1 MIDLTNELQTS
12 AALWRDD
19 IASDAV
25 VRLQVRLGD
34 AEGYIVRDVARL
46 ELQFT
51 GSLFSAVQHDVERTC
66 RQSDQAMV
74 AGGAVLREPDEVA
87 SVLLLFYGFDI
98 RVVFACI
105 PRNPVEQFVIS
116 RQYNGF
122 RVSCCHIV
130 KIESCGCS
138 AVADIDPIRIH
149 GGGVGFHVS
158 DPRREQ
164 SLGRRKRIRYIDPQR
179 GFCNKALRVVEN
191 TGKFAVMRVP
201 VFVLKAEFIDALEP
215 QPERPFMRRKVVKNP
230 FRAVCAEML
239 QRFGNILC
247 RMGANDHALS
257 VRQLRNS
264 DRCPVQ
270 AEWGQYR
277 RIPDQHEILKRRDP
291 VPDKIGRTIYRVVL
305 GL

>member
-1 MIDLTNELQTS
+1 M
-12 AALWRDD
+12 
-19 IASDAV
+19 
-25 VRLQVRLGD
+25 
-34 AEGYIVRDVARL
+34 RDVARL

-51 GSLFSAVQHDVERTC
+51 GRLLRAVQHDFERTC
-66 RQSDQAMV
+66 RQSDQTMV
-74 AGGAVLREPDEVA
+74 AAGAVLREPDEVA
-87 SVLLLFYGFDI
+87 PVLLLFYGFDI
-98 RVVFACI
+98 RVVFAGI

-149 GGGVGFHVS
+149 GGGVFFHIS

-164 SLGRRKRIRYIDPQR
+164 SLRRGKRVGYIDPQR
-179 GFCNKALRVVEN
+179 GFYSKALRVVERVVEN
-191 TGKFAVMRVP
+191 IGKRAVMRVP
-201 VFVLKAEFIDALEP
+201 VFVLKSEFIDALEP

-247 RMGANDHALS
+247 RTGANDHALS

-264 DRCPVQ
+264 GRCPVQ